1 LGCSPPMKKKK
12 DSIMVGISVFG
23 YLGV

>member
-1 LGCSPPMKKKK
+1 LGCTPPMKKKK
-12 DSIMVGISVFG
+12 DSIMSGISVFG